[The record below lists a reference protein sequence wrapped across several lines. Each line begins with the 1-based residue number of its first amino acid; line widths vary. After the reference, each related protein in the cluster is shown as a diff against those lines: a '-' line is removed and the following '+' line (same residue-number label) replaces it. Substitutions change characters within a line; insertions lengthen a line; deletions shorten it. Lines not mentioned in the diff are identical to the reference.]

1 MNNSVYK
8 NHLNGLPGPE
18 NVTRQVLPNG
28 ITVLSR
34 SNFNSPTISIKGFLT
49 GGSLSDPVDKLGLSY
64 LVAYGLMTGTS
75 KHNFQSLYDEIE
87 SVGASLHF
95 SAGTLATAFS
105 AHCLSEDLSLLMNL
119 ISECVQSPVF
129 PEKEF
134 LRQKNQLLTALAI
147 RAQDTSAM
155 SSLLFDEIIY
165 AGHPF
170 QYPNEGYTETIQAIE
185 LQDIKKF
192 YTQTYGPQNMVIA
205 IVGAID
211 SQNALEAVET
221 ALGNWVN
228 PQQQPLPKIPALNPL
243 QTSSTKK
250 VHISGKSQADIVMG
264 SNAPNRFSPDFHVL
278 QIGNNILGEFG
289 MMGRIGQSVREDTG
303 LAYYAYSS
311 LNIGLGPGTWEMIAG
326 VNPTNVEQ
334 TITLITD
341 EVRRFTS
348 ELVTEEELE
357 DSKSFFLGRIP
368 FLLESNN
375 GLAASLLNIERFN
388 LGLDYFRR
396 YPQLVEAVSRS
407 DILEASRK
415 YLNPDRLAIGI
426 AGP

>member
-1 MNNSVYK
+1 
-8 NHLNGLPGPE
+8 
-18 NVTRQVLPNG
+18 
-28 ITVLSR
+28 
-34 SNFNSPTISIKGFLT
+34 
-49 GGSLSDPVDKLGLSY
+49 
-64 LVAYGLMTGTS
+64 
-75 KHNFQSLYDEIE
+75 
-87 SVGASLHF
+87 
-95 SAGTLATAFS
+95 
-105 AHCLSEDLSLLMNL
+105 
-119 ISECVQSPVF
+119 
-129 PEKEF
+129 
-134 LRQKNQLLTALAI
+134 
-147 RAQDTSAM
+147 
-155 SSLLFDEIIY
+155 
-165 AGHPF
+165 
-170 QYPNEGYTETIQAIE
+170 
-185 LQDIKKF
+185 
-192 YTQTYGPQNMVIA
+192 
-205 IVGAID
+205 
-211 SQNALEAVET
+211 
-221 ALGNWVN
+221 
-228 PQQQPLPKIPALNPL
+228 
-243 QTSSTKK
+243 
-250 VHISGKSQADIVMG
+250 
-264 SNAPNRFSPDFHVL
+264 
-278 QIGNNILGEFG
+278 